1 MDNRLSKCLYWIAAL
16 GILGGFVLSIISYLN
31 VCSGA
36 CGGTHDYKLCGL
48 SFECY
53 GLIFFPILGIF
64 HYASWTSKT
73 ASFLTGLLLAMALG
87 SEIDFILIQK
97 YEIKS
102 YCPICL
108 SIAACIAIAAL
119 AYFISYII
127 EFKRSLKENQK
138 DEIMKN
144 IKKALATTSFMIFG
158 FVFALIGVVKENPL
172 AAAEKSIKENVA
184 LGNLNSEVEVYLFS
198 DWQCPACR
206 ALEPTIEKLAPKIM
220 GKARLVFVDTIVHKE
235 TLNFIPY
242 NLAFAINH
250 KAKYMELRSVLTKIS
265 ATNGDPSEE
274 QIEEAIAPLGIKYK
288 PLSYSD
294 IAVGTK
300 YYAHLVKQFDIEAT
314 PTMVI
319 IHRGDKK
326 GKRLMGS
333 EINEENVMQAID
345 SMSK

>member
-1 MDNRLSKCLYWIAAL
+1 MDKCFSTWLYWIAAAS
-16 GILGGFVLSIISYLN
+16 ILGGFILSIISYLS
-31 VCSGA
+31 VCSEA

-53 GLIFFPILGIF
+53 GLIFFPILGIL
-64 HYASWTSKT
+64 HYASWTSTT
-73 ASFLTGLLLAMALG
+73 ASFLTGLLLALALG

-108 SIAACIAIAAL
+108 SIAGCIAIAAL
-119 AYFISYII
+119 AYFISYITN
-127 EFKRSLKENQK
+127 FKRSLKENQK

-144 IKKALATTSFMIFG
+144 IKKAAITTSFMIFG
-158 FVFALIGVVKENPL
+158 FIFALIGVIKENPL
-172 AAAEKSIKENVA
+172 VAAEESIKESVA
-184 LGNLNSEVEVYLFS
+184 LGNLNSEIEVYLFS

-220 GKARLVFVDTIVHKE
+220 EKARLVFVDTIVHKE

-242 NLAFAINH
+242 NLSFLIH
-250 KAKYMELRSVLTKIS
+250 DKAKYLELRDVLTKIS
-265 ATNGDPSEE
+265 ATNGEPSEE
-274 QIEEAIAPLGIKYK
+274 QIEKTIAPLGVKYK
-288 PLSYSD
+288 PLSYAD
-294 IAVGTK
+294 IKVGTK
-300 YYAHLVKQFDIEAT
+300 YYEHLVKQFDIEAT

-326 GKRLMGS
+326 GKKLMGS
-333 EINEENVMQAID
+333 EINEAEVMQAID